1 MLKWDRGTKWQ
12 EWEHYCN
19 GQTLLTFI
27 SRGLYCSCLLKG
39 SLTNFQAIIYGLPP
53 SSLRPLSGCKYP
65 IQVDWGQLATTVKSL
80 ICSSTS
86 AAKGMLMWPE
96 KVSLKKKLIKC
107 YPWEW
112 GEERNCVEFMS
123 LNVVEYRVS
132 LVIYLEI
139 NMPVNL
145 ALYML
150 EHYTLRRTFFIIFF
164 RKLHSL

>member
-96 KVSLKKKLIKC
+96 KVSLKKNK
-107 YPWEW
+107 
-112 GEERNCVEFMS
+112 
-123 LNVVEYRVS
+123 LNVTHGNEVKKGIVLNLCLWMS
-132 LVIYLEI
+132 WSIGLVLW
-139 NMPVNL
+139 
-145 ALYML
+145 
-150 EHYTLRRTFFIIFF
+150 YTWRSTCQ
-164 RKLHSL
+164 